1 MLVRLIALTILLLPA
16 LASAQEDDFL
26 QRLELAER
34 MMEIRPV
41 QAQVDRAIDVYVQN
55 YLLAASEEDKEIFR
69 TAMRRLMN
77 PAALEKVAVDAYAET
92 FTLKELEAMVEYYSK
107 PEAQSA
113 SDKQRLLNS
122 KIAPEIGRMMD
133 RALIR
138 LRTDQ
143 Q

>member
-1 MLVRLIALTILLLPA
+1 
-16 LASAQEDDFL
+16 
-26 QRLELAER
+26 